1 MTEPLKIAVVGAG
14 AFGIQHL
21 NAIAGLDE
29 AEVIA
34 LVGKDLEETRAIANR
49 YGIAQ
54 PSADLLDVLKRPE
67 ISAVILC
74 TPTPLHAVQ
83 AIA

>member
-1 MTEPLKIAVVGAG
+1 VTEPLKIAVVGAG

-34 LVGKDLEETRAIANR
+34 LVG
-49 YGIAQ
+49 
-54 PSADLLDVLKRPE
+54 
-67 ISAVILC
+67 
-74 TPTPLHAVQ
+74 
-83 AIA
+83 